1 MNVKWYLII
10 VWVYIFPITSD
21 VEHIFM
27 CFLDICISSLEK
39 YLYKSF
45 AHFKIRLV
53 LLLFAF
59 ELHEFCVYLNSNPLS
74 DIWFANTFFPSV
86 GCLSLL
92 IVSFDDQRVIL
103 IVQRY
108 YVNLKICFPKLYH
121 VSPSRT
127 VHLKDTLGKETMEG
141 KGEAIMQ
148 TGFFFSLKKLSI
160 SCMFA
165 LDYLIRQNFKP
176 ERIFILFSL
185 FTIQRHSWEKTRSA
199 KVITVH
205 TSWILY
211 QLKPPKRPS
220 WISFGVPRI
229 HGSGSSHHGSAEM
242 NPTSICEDAGSIPG
256 LTQWLKDRRCH
267 ELWWRS
273 HMWLGSCVAV
283 TVV

>member
-1 MNVKWYLII
+1 MLLWLYMFISFHSFSSFRYILRRRIVGSYGNSMFNFWKNHCFLQRLQHFTFSLLVNKFPNFSTSCQPLLFPDFFFWIVAILMNVKWYLII
-10 VWVYIFPITSD
+10 VWVYIFPITRD

-148 TGFFFSLKKLSI
+148 TGFFF
-160 SCMFA
+160 F
-165 LDYLIRQNFKP
+165 
-176 ERIFILFSL
+176 
-185 FTIQRHSWEKTRSA
+185 
-199 KVITVH
+199 
-205 TSWILY
+205 
-211 QLKPPKRPS
+211 
-220 WISFGVPRI
+220 
-229 HGSGSSHHGSAEM
+229 
-242 NPTSICEDAGSIPG
+242 
-256 LTQWLKDRRCH
+256 
-267 ELWWRS
+267 LWKN
-273 HMWLGSCVAV
+273 
-283 TVV
+283 